1 MQESMARACERWHR
15 VQAMESPGGYAYRT
29 AVNLNRKRIRRLAR
43 PPRALT
49 PSVHE
54 SANDVEARSDLRR
67 ALATLPE
74 GQRSALILVEWWGMG
89 TREAASVLGVKE
101 VSIRSRLH
109 RAKVAL
115 RQELGG
121 IDV

>member
-1 MQESMARACERWHR
+1 MRASGGIESRPWSRR
-15 VQAMESPGGYAYRT
+15 GGYAYRT

-54 SANDVEARSDLRR
+54 SANDVEARTDLRR